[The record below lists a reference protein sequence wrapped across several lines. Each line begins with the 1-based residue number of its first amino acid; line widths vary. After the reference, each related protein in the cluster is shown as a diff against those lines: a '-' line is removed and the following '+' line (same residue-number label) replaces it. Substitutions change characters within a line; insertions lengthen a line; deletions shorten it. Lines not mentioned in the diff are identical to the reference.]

1 MSSGARVK
9 ANRLNAQKST
19 GPRTEEG
26 KAVVS
31 QNAIK
36 HGLSGQCDVIR
47 GEDQEEFNQYR
58 EEVFWELV
66 PVGIMQSR
74 LVERIVSL
82 AWRLRRAER
91 LQNEA
96 FEALIEKEA
105 SSSSSWLTGA
115 WRSKGVNR
123 PADEADLSP
132 GVIAAKDFMHD
143 RVLDRLLMYERR
155 IESSLYRTMNEL
167 RKLQHE
173 QDRESGAAVRSGSA
187 RASVGAGPCARPGQP
202 QGVAPTASRQGAT
215 TDAADFAKQS
225 QSASGETASTESS
238 KKEGTPCGVTTSAGE
253 CARQSQSADGGVC
266 SVPVRASPRMQDIA
280 PPYALTADAAD
291 FTKQSQLRPGKGVHG
306 TPYERSDVPP
316 RSEGVTD
323 SVKESQWQP
332 GDYGNGDAPDRSE
345 NLTGFAKQ
353 SQSY

>member
-19 GPRTEEG
+19 GSRTDEG

-31 QNAIK
+31 QNAVK

-47 GEDQEEFNQYR
+47 GEDQAEFNQYR
-58 EEVFWELV
+58 EEVFWELNPTEV
-66 PVGIMQSR
+66 MQCR

-91 LQNEA
+91 IHNEA

-202 QGVAPTASRQGAT
+202 QGVAPTASRQGLG
-215 TDAADFAKQS
+215 TDATDFAKQSQILPTSSQPPEGGTPSVEGTPCGVTTGAADPAKQSQSMAGDGVQCTPYESGDESADTSPIEETACSVTTSAGDFAKQS
-225 QSASGETASTESS
+225 QSAGGED
-238 KKEGTPCGVTTSAGE
+238 GTVA
-253 CARQSQSADGGVC
+253 
-266 SVPVRASPRMQDIA
+266 
-280 PPYALTADAAD
+280 AAD
-291 FTKQSQLRPGKGVHG
+291 
-306 TPYERSDVPP
+306 ER
-316 RSEGVTD
+316 G
-323 SVKESQWQP
+323 
-332 GDYGNGDAPDRSE
+332 
-345 NLTGFAKQ
+345 
-353 SQSY
+353 